1 VSARSTSSSSRWS
14 TCSAGGEG
22 WRDGAAPIRVDFV
35 PPTRLLT
42 VVVLAAAMLVTAPL
56 PAQAAEKRVRT
67 AYTTGYTFFDN
78 TPPGT
83 ADISHPV
90 RHDRAG
96 GVGTFRNPITIAVGH
111 RIRNGRDILDYPA
124 GTKLY
129 LPHVRRYF
137 IVEDTCGD
145 GPRPQR
151 RPCHNLDSAP
161 RRATTWVDLWVG
173 GHASDRRSAVQRCAS
188 KITDGDGHS
197 LHTIVVNARR
207 GHPVVRGALFHDGR
221 CTRLYD

>member
-1 VSARSTSSSSRWS
+1 MTPFRT
-14 TCSAGGEG
+14 
-22 WRDGAAPIRVDFV
+22 
-35 PPTRLLT
+35 LT
-42 VVVLAAAMLVTAPL
+42 VALLAVAVLVTAPL
-56 PAQAAEKRVRT
+56 PARAAEKRIRT
-67 AYTTGYTFFDN
+67 AYTTGYTYFDN

-111 RIRNGRDILDYPA
+111 RIRNGRDILDHPA
-124 GTKLY
+124 GTRMY

-151 RPCHNLDSAP
+151 GPCHDLDSAP

-173 GHASDRRSAVQRCAS
+173 GTPSDRRGAVQRCAS
-188 KITDGDGHS
+188 KITDGDGHH
-197 LHTIVVNARR
+197 LHTVVVNARR

-221 CTRLYD
+221 CTRLYR